1 MALATIYKNMRSLRF
16 RWPLHAKIK
25 LSLGCL
31 LLAALISSTYP
42 FFVNRVSAPTLLIT
56 AALAVIFFGLAW
68 KSARAAYEEAESTQS
83 SDWATLRWQLDDT
96 QWQRYAD
103 LAARESFRQ
112 TVKRLAVTYGW
123 IGLYALYD
131 FFNDNSRTRNSFS
144 DASYFVGLLLVM
156 TGIFFVRSKLARRS
170 MLKQP
175 PRVWISHDRIVIGNK
190 LLKIEETDRST
201 WQVHADAKGE
211 PLLRLQTNLKSAPLL
226 FAPVTSADA
235 ARLASAA
242 QQVLVTS

>member
-1 MALATIYKNMRSLRF
+1 MSSERVGAHAEGMKIHEIPAGSVVVGVDGSEHSEQAL
-16 RWPLHAKIK
+16 
-25 LSLGCL
+25 
-31 LLAALISSTYP
+31 
-42 FFVNRVSAPTLLIT
+42 V
-56 AALAVIFFGLAW
+56 
-68 KSARAAYEEAESTQS
+68 
-83 SDWATLRWQLDDT
+83 WA
-96 QWQRYAD
+96 AD